1 MSAAR
6 VIAILNQKGGTGKT
20 TTAISLGAG
29 LSRHGRKVLMIDMDP
44 QAGLTYSLGIQADE
58 LTRTIYDV
66 LGGRAGLPEVIIK
79 HGKDGGS
86 YDFIPSNI
94 IFEDSERELGNT
106 PGRELVLREAIEE
119 VQDDYDYILID
130 APPRMTLLTM
140 NVLVAS
146 KELFIPLQTEYL
158 ALNGIK
164 LLLDSIEVVK
174 QRLNPGLEITG
185 ILATLHDRRRGLD
198 LAVVRTIKE
207 HFGKTIF
214 KTMIRRSVALAEA
227 PSHGKDIFEYSPRSQ
242 GAKDYEALTLEVM
255 AQERKRRK

>member
-1 MSAAR
+1 MR
-6 VIAILNQKGGTGKT
+6 IIAIVNQKGGVGKT
-20 TTAISLGAG
+20 TSVINLGAG
-29 LSRHGRKVLMIDMDP
+29 LARHGRKVLMIDMDP

-58 LTRTIYDV
+58 LTKTIYDV
-66 LGGRAGLPEVIIK
+66 LGGRAGLPEVIIR
-79 HGKDGGS
+79 HGHGDGS

-94 IFEDSERELGNT
+94 IFEDSERELGST
-106 PGRELVLREAIEE
+106 PGRELVLKEAIEE

-146 KELFIPLQTEYL
+146 REIFIPLQTEYL

-164 LLLDSIEVVK
+164 LLLDSIAIVK

-185 ILATLHDRRRGLD
+185 IIATLHHKRRGLD
-198 LAVVRTIKE
+198 VAVMRTIKE

-214 KTMIRRSVALAEA
+214 KTTIRRSVALAEA

-242 GAKDYEALTLEVM
+242 GAKDYEELTLEVM